1 MMIGFKTLHW
11 HKMMTMIAMV
21 LYTRSQFGTTEIRA
35 GFCGRMWVVLRCAS
49 GVTCGVTSAGENTA
63 VTRLVG
69 ATAHTLRQTQAE
81 YGHAKCDNLL
91 HLPAQG

>member
-1 MMIGFKTLHW
+1 
-11 HKMMTMIAMV
+11 MMTMTAMV
-21 LYTRSQFGTTEIRA
+21 LYTRSQFGTTEIRILRPNV
-35 GFCGRMWVVLRCAS
+35 GVLRCAS
-49 GVTCGVTSAGENTA
+49 GVTCGMTSAGENTA

-91 HLPAQG
+91 HLPTQG